1 MPLATHWD
9 RCLAQLYPTVDTAVK
24 IAVPITSTQHADGS
38 QVYKVTQLKR
48 QVSAFIPTLF
58 WVPQYDN
65 RIFIN
70 LCFAL
75 TLLMLESWWL

>member
-1 MPLATHWD
+1 MLMV
-9 RCLAQLYPTVDTAVK
+9 R
-24 IAVPITSTQHADGS
+24 S

-58 WVPQYDN
+58 WVLQYDN